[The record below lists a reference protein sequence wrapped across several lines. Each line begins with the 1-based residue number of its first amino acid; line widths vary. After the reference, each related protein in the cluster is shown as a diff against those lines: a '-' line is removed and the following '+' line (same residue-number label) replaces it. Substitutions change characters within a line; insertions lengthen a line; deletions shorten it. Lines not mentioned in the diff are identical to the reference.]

1 MTTHTTSAPVRR
13 AALALALPLLGGLA
27 LAGCSAGSAP
37 ASAPGAAPS
46 AASAAP
52 TAGADST
59 GQAPADGAL
68 AAAVDTAIAAV
79 PGSALVSVDQEA
91 GGTSWEVVVAE
102 QDGREHEVHT
112 GADGSAVT
120 AGPVTDAD
128 DADDLADTAAL
139 LRGAS
144 VGHADAAS
152 AMTGAVAGTVT
163 EPRPRR
169 GRRPD
174 PLGGRRRGRLGRH
187 ALGAHR
193 RGLGRGR
200 RPVRRGLTARAGARR
215 GPDRTDRPAGR
226 RRSVPPRR
234 PPRTLPRPGIA
245 WSERSP

>member
-163 EPRPRR
+163 ELAL
-169 GRRPD
+169 D
-174 PLGGRRRGRLGRH
+174 EDGGRILWEGDVVDASGVTH
-187 ALGAHR
+187 S
-193 RGLGRGR
+193 
-200 RPVRRGLTARAGARR
+200 VRIDAASGEVV
-215 GPDRTDRPAGR
+215 D
-226 RRSVPPRR
+226 RSV
-234 PPRTLPRPGIA
+234 
-245 WSERSP
+245 ED

>member
-1 MTTHTTSAPVRR
+1 MTTHTTSTPVRR

-52 TAGADST
+52 TAGAGAGAGADVT

-79 PGSALVSVDQEA
+79 PGSELVSVDQEA

-163 EPRPRR
+163 ELAL
-169 GRRPD
+169 D
-174 PLGGRRRGRLGRH
+174 EDGGRILWEGDVVDASGVTH
-187 ALGAHR
+187 S
-193 RGLGRGR
+193 
-200 RPVRRGLTARAGARR
+200 VRVDAASGEVV
-215 GPDRTDRPAGR
+215 D
-226 RRSVPPRR
+226 RSV
-234 PPRTLPRPGIA
+234 
-245 WSERSP
+245 ED

>member
-1 MTTHTTSAPVRR
+1 MTTHTTSTPVRR

-46 AASAAP
+46 DASAAP
-52 TAGADST
+52 TAGAGADGT

-163 EPRPRR
+163 ELAL
-169 GRRPD
+169 D
-174 PLGGRRRGRLGRH
+174 EDGGRILWEGDVVDASGVTH
-187 ALGAHR
+187 S
-193 RGLGRGR
+193 
-200 RPVRRGLTARAGARR
+200 VRVDAASG
-215 GPDRTDRPAGR
+215 DVVD
-226 RRSVPPRR
+226 RSV
-234 PPRTLPRPGIA
+234 
-245 WSERSP
+245 ED

>member
-1 MTTHTTSAPVRR
+1 MITHTTSTPVRR

-37 ASAPGAAPS
+37 ASAPGAAPP

-52 TAGADST
+52 SAGAGADGT
-59 GQAPADGAL
+59 GQVPADGAL

-163 EPRPRR
+163 ELAL
-169 GRRPD
+169 D
-174 PLGGRRRGRLGRH
+174 EDGGRILWEGDVVDASGVTH
-187 ALGAHR
+187 S
-193 RGLGRGR
+193 
-200 RPVRRGLTARAGARR
+200 VRVDAASG
-215 GPDRTDRPAGR
+215 DVVD
-226 RRSVPPRR
+226 RSV
-234 PPRTLPRPGIA
+234 
-245 WSERSP
+245 ED

>member
-1 MTTHTTSAPVRR
+1 MTTHTTSTPVRR
-13 AALALALPLLGGLA
+13 AALALALPLLGGIA

-37 ASAPGAAPS
+37 ASAPGTAPS

-52 TAGADST
+52 TAGAGTDGT

-79 PGSALVSVDQEA
+79 PGSELVSVDQEA

-163 EPRPRR
+163 ELAL
-169 GRRPD
+169 D
-174 PLGGRRRGRLGRH
+174 EDGGRILWEGDVVDASGVTH
-187 ALGAHR
+187 S
-193 RGLGRGR
+193 
-200 RPVRRGLTARAGARR
+200 VRVDAASGEVV
-215 GPDRTDRPAGR
+215 D
-226 RRSVPPRR
+226 RSV
-234 PPRTLPRPGIA
+234 
-245 WSERSP
+245 ED

>member
-1 MTTHTTSAPVRR
+1 MTTHTTSTPVRR
-13 AALALALPLLGGLA
+13 AALALALPLLGGIA

-52 TAGADST
+52 TAGAGAGAGADGT

-139 LRGAS
+139 LRDAS

-163 EPRPRR
+163 ELAL
-169 GRRPD
+169 D
-174 PLGGRRRGRLGRH
+174 EDGGRILWEGDVVDASGVTH
-187 ALGAHR
+187 S
-193 RGLGRGR
+193 
-200 RPVRRGLTARAGARR
+200 VRVDAASGEVV
-215 GPDRTDRPAGR
+215 D
-226 RRSVPPRR
+226 RSV
-234 PPRTLPRPGIA
+234 
-245 WSERSP
+245 ED